1 MTPEREA
8 ELFQKLD
15 FIVAKVVSLDNRM
28 AAVEGRL
35 TAVEDRLTAVED
47 RLTAVEDRLS
57 AVERRLDLIEGRLG
71 TIDGDIRELKG
82 QQTIML
88 AWLQSMDQRFGAIMA
103 PVAPPKK
110 PAA

>member
-1 MTPEREA
+1 MTPEREV

-15 FIVAKVVSLDNRM
+15 L
-28 AAVEGRL
+28 
-35 TAVEDRLTAVED
+35 
-47 RLTAVEDRLS
+47 
-57 AVERRLDLIEGRLG
+57 LISRVGAL
-71 TIDGDIRELKG
+71 DGDIRELKG
-82 QQTIML
+82 PQSIML

>member
-15 FIVAKVVSLDNRM
+15 L
-28 AAVEGRL
+28 
-35 TAVEDRLTAVED
+35 
-47 RLTAVEDRLS
+47 
-57 AVERRLDLIEGRLG
+57 LISRVGVL
-71 TIDGDIRELKG
+71 DGDIRELKG
-82 QQTIML
+82 QQSIML
-88 AWLQSMDQRFGAIMA
+88 AWLQSMDQRFAAIMA

>member
-15 FIVAKVVSLDNRM
+15 FIVGKVVSLDNRM
-28 AAVEGRL
+28 AAVE
-35 TAVEDRLTAVED
+35 
-47 RLTAVEDRLS
+47 DRLS
-57 AVERRLDLIEGRLG
+57 VVERRLDLIEGRLG

-82 QQTIML
+82 QQSIML

-103 PVAPPKK
+103 PVAPPKE

>member
-15 FIVAKVVSLDNRM
+15 L
-28 AAVEGRL
+28 
-35 TAVEDRLTAVED
+35 
-47 RLTAVEDRLS
+47 
-57 AVERRLDLIEGRLG
+57 LISRVGAL
-71 TIDGDIRELKG
+71 DGDIRELKG
-82 QQTIML
+82 QQSIML